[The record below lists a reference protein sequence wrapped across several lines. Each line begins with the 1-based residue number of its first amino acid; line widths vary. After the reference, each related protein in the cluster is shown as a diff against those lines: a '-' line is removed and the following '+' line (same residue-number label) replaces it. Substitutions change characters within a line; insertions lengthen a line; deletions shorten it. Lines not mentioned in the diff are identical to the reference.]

1 MLKNGSTSSFNKS
14 NCAFYLVDHN
24 NVNFSQ
30 LKVAV
35 SSTTDRMETE
45 LDQIV
50 KAVKTVTYLLG
61 KC

>member
-1 MLKNGSTSSFNKS
+1 MSKYGSTSSFTKS

-35 SSTTDRMETE
+35 WSTTDKTETE
-45 LDQIV
+45 MYQIV
-50 KAVKTVTYLLG
+50 KAVKTVTYPLD